1 MAADSPMTNPNEPDY
16 QSPKWSANTKIIIAV
31 STLILVIAVI
41 FRFTAIIRLMT
52 IAAILA
58 YLINPIVVFI
68 NDRTRFSRG
77 LAIAVIYLSL
87 VVIIVG
93 GSILLGVSAYDQVVG
108 FVNQIPSLLAD
119 FVDLLRELSQRT
131 EPIRLGPF
139 SLAPASVEWDAVIN
153 QLMGYVEPTVSRSGS
168 ILTSFATTTI
178 SAVGQLFFI
187 FIISIYLTA
196 EIPNLGG
203 YVARL
208 AERPGYQR
216 DAERLLEYS
225 KLIWSSYLRGQVIL
239 GLIIGFTTGIS
250 LGVLG
255 VQYSLALGVMAGL
268 LEFIPNVGPIVTAV
282 VAVIVALLQPDN
294 YWGLSS
300 VQLALITLVIMVL
313 IQQLEN
319 NLLVPRIVGNA
330 LNLHPLMVLLGV
342 LMGASLAGILGA
354 ILAAPLLASLK
365 LIGTYVW
372 RKMFD
377 LPPFSED
384 MPLPPAAEPPAA
396 EAPSDETPTPSE
408 PQP

>member
-1 MAADSPMTNPNEPDY
+1 MAADSPIPNPNEPDY
-16 QSPKWSANTKIIIAV
+16 QSPKWSANTKIIVAV
-31 STLILVIAVI
+31 STLILVIALI
-41 FRFTAIIRLMT
+41 FRFTSIIRLMT

-68 NDRTRFSRG
+68 NDRTHFSRA
-77 LAIAVIYLSL
+77 LAIAIIYLTL
-87 VVIIVG
+87 VVLIVG
-93 GSILLGVSAYDQVVG
+93 GSILLGVSVYDQVGG
-108 FVNQIPSLLAD
+108 FINQVPSLVAD

-131 EPIRLGPF
+131 EPIRLGSF
-139 SLAPASVEWDAVIN
+139 SFAPASVEWDAVVN

-178 SAVGQLFFI
+178 NVVGQLFFI

-208 AERPGYQR
+208 TQRPGYQR
-216 DAERLLEYS
+216 DAERLMAYS
-225 KLIWSSYLRGQVIL
+225 SLIWSSYLRGQVIL
-239 GLIIGFTTGIS
+239 GLIIGFVTGIS
-250 LGVLG
+250 LAILG

-268 LEFIPNVGPIVTAV
+268 LEFVPNVGPIVTAV
-282 VAVIVALLQPDN
+282 VAIIVALFQPEN
-294 YWGLSS
+294 YWGLTS
-300 VQLALITLVIMVL
+300 VQLALVTLGVMII

-354 ILAAPLLASLK
+354 VLAAPLLASIK
-365 LIGTYVW
+365 LIGNYVW

-377 LPPFSED
+377 LPPFSEEITP
-384 MPLPPAAEPPAA
+384 PLPPVEQP
-396 EAPSDETPTPSE
+396 PSE
-408 PQP
+408 PDKSEAEK

>member
-1 MAADSPMTNPNEPDY
+1 MAADSPIPNPNEPDY
-16 QSPKWSANTKIIIAV
+16 QSPKWSANTKIIVAV
-31 STLILVIAVI
+31 STLVLVIALI
-41 FRFTAIIRLMT
+41 FRFTSIIRLMT

-58 YLINPIVVFI
+58 YLINPIVIFI
-68 NDRTRFSRG
+68 KDRTHLNRAT
-77 LAIAVIYLSL
+77 AIAMVYLTL
-87 VVIIVG
+87 VVLIVG
-93 GSILLGVSAYDQVVG
+93 GSILLGVSVYDQVGG
-108 FVNQIPSLLAD
+108 FINQVPSLVAD

-131 EPIRLGPF
+131 EPIRLGSF
-139 SLAPASVEWDAVIN
+139 AFAPASVEWDAVVN

-168 ILTSFATTTI
+168 LLTSFATTTI
-178 SAVGQLFFI
+178 NVVGQLFFI

-208 AERPGYQR
+208 TQRPGYQR
-216 DAERLLEYS
+216 DAERLMMYS
-225 KLIWSSYLRGQVIL
+225 SLIWSSYLRGQVIL
-239 GLIIGFTTGIS
+239 GLIIGFVTGIS
-250 LGVLG
+250 LAILG

-282 VAVIVALLQPDN
+282 VAIIVALFQPEN
-294 YWGLSS
+294 YWGLTS
-300 VQLALITLVIMVL
+300 VQLALVTLGVMIV

-354 ILAAPLLASLK
+354 VLAAPLLASIK
-365 LIGTYVW
+365 LIGNYVW

-377 LPPFSED
+377 LPPFTEEIPP
-384 MPLPPAAEPPAA
+384 PLPLVEQPPPEPDKSEAEK
-396 EAPSDETPTPSE
+396 
-408 PQP
+408 

>member
-1 MAADSPMTNPNEPDY
+1 MAADSPIPNPNEPDY
-16 QSPKWSANTKIIIAV
+16 QSPKWSANTKIIVAV
-31 STLILVIAVI
+31 STLVLVIALI
-41 FRFTAIIRLMT
+41 FRFTSIIRLMT

-58 YLINPIVVFI
+58 YLINPIVIFI
-68 NDRTRFSRG
+68 KDRTHLNRAT
-77 LAIAVIYLSL
+77 AIAMVYLTL
-87 VVIIVG
+87 VVLIVG
-93 GSILLGVSAYDQVVG
+93 GSILLGVSVYDQVGG
-108 FVNQIPSLLAD
+108 FINQVPSLVAD

-131 EPIRLGPF
+131 EPIRLGSF
-139 SLAPASVEWDAVIN
+139 AFAPASVEWDAVVN

-168 ILTSFATTTI
+168 LLTSFATTTI
-178 SAVGQLFFI
+178 NVVGQLFFI

-208 AERPGYQR
+208 TQRPGYQR
-216 DAERLLEYS
+216 DAEQLMMYS
-225 KLIWSSYLRGQVIL
+225 SLIWSSYLRGQVIL
-239 GLIIGFTTGIS
+239 GLIIGFVTGIS
-250 LGVLG
+250 LAILG

-282 VAVIVALLQPDN
+282 VAIIVALFQPEN
-294 YWGLSS
+294 YWGLTS
-300 VQLALITLVIMVL
+300 VQLALVTLGVMIV

-354 ILAAPLLASLK
+354 VLAAPLLASIK
-365 LIGTYVW
+365 LIGNYVW

-377 LPPFSED
+377 LPPFTEEIPP
-384 MPLPPAAEPPAA
+384 PLPLVEQPPPEPDKSEAEK
-396 EAPSDETPTPSE
+396 
-408 PQP
+408 